1 MTTDQARQNGFTL
14 TELTIVLVI
23 FALLIGGLMVPLS
36 AQRDLQNTAETQR
49 LLAEARE
56 ALIGFAVTNGR
67 LPCPDTDI
75 DGAENLSAPTVT
87 NNAPNPG
94 QSTQNFSVCVASE
107 GYLPFASIGTSRI
120 DGWGNRFRYRVT
132 AAFTQSSIVWS
143 ALGASGNIVT
153 VTPGFSLNTPGDI
166 SVQTMGDNPATSGTV
181 ETRFLSNLATGLPA
195 LIVSHGKNGFGS
207 RAADG
212 FALPFPPLENVDE
225 ANNLDTGLA
234 TKISR
239 FATPSTTPCSDT
251 NEGSAFCE
259 FDDIVDW
266 ISPNVLKSRMISGR
280 RLP

>member
-87 NNAPNPG
+87 NNTPNPG

-107 GYLPFASIGTSRI
+107 GYFPFA
-120 DGWGNRFRYRVT
+120 
-132 AAFTQSSIVWS
+132 SIVWS

-166 SVQTMGDNPATSGTV
+166 SVQTRGDNPATSGTV